1 MEELANF
8 AGKPGEPVPQVD
20 PDDLKTVFEFVREAA
35 KDHPVGG
42 IGFSAKIFKGI
53 LKPGAD
59 VGAICYRRMM
69 LHGLVSIAPEHL
81 ALWMKDGQLDDI
93 VFREAA
99 QIPMEF
105 IGAGVERQGWPFDVD
120 ELLRRIGDATA

>member
-1 MEELANF
+1 
-8 AGKPGEPVPQVD
+8 
-20 PDDLKTVFEFVREAA
+20 
-35 KDHPVGG
+35 
-42 IGFSAKIFKGI
+42 
-53 LKPGAD
+53 
-59 VGAICYRRMM
+59 
-69 LHGLVSIAPEHL
+69 
-81 ALWMKDGQLDDI
+81 MKDGQLDDA